1 MSIFSS
7 QTTEIKLDNK
17 ETLYSEEREI
27 EKGIQKAAGSKYQFQ
42 T

>member
-1 MSIFSS
+1 VSIFSS

-27 EKGIQKAAGSKYQFQ
+27 EKGTRKDAGPKYQFQ